1 MDLLNLL
8 KDAQKNNECIGL
20 YMDKD
25 MPNSFSTGFVKN
37 CNSDYVL
44 LSSIDRFGAPNGFE
58 MISVSDIYKIEYGT
72 KYIQK
77 LLAISKIGFEFDK
90 DFEFNLDSEKD
101 ILISS
106 LKLIQKRGVFCS
118 IRIAEGEEGGL
129 YVGRIKSLQDQII
142 ILEEFDE
149 FGDQTGT
156 VAICINDIQ
165 SIDIN
170 QKSEALI
177 QALSKAE

>member
-1 MDLLNLL
+1 
-8 KDAQKNNECIGL
+8 
-20 YMDKD
+20 MDKD
-25 MPNSFSTGFVKN
+25 RPNSFSAGFVKN
-37 CNSDYVL
+37 CNSDYIL

-58 MISVSDIYKIEYGT
+58 FICVPDIYKIEYGT

-77 LLAISKIGFEFDK
+77 LQKISELGFEFDK

-101 ILISS
+101 ILIAS
-106 LKLIQKRGVFCS
+106 LSLIQKKGVFCS
-118 IRIAEGEEGGL
+118 ITLAEDEEGGL
-129 YVGRIKSLQDQII
+129 YTGRIKSLKDKII

-170 QKSEALI
+170 QKSESLI
-177 QALSKAE
+177 QALSKQS